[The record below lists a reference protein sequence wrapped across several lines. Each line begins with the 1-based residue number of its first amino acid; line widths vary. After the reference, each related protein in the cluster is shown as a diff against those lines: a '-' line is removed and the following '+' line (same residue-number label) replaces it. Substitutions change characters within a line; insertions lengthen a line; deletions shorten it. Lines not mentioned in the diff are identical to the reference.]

1 MCWLEVRFLCPG
13 LDASAGNLL
22 SPRLTFRVL
31 LGLLAFDSS
40 FVEVTILPI
49 FVFVFFVALF
59 LLLFRLVISPSV

>member
-13 LDASAGNLL
+13 LDTSARNLL
-22 SPRLTFRVL
+22 SPRLTFHVL

-40 FVEVTILPI
+40 FIEVTIFAYLC
-49 FVFVFFVALF
+49 FRFFVALF